1 MKNNPLISG
10 VDTLDVG
17 ICVGSYKLSDTEVNA
32 LRYAKEQAQQAG
44 DCRDKSDNLVRLYG
58 QELEVKPS
66 GTSRH
71 EIVLRNDDLTVSVC
85 LDANGGEHYPE
96 IKVHFPSA
104 MLWRVGVQKA
114 WDDTKNWIGQWAE
127 ITGNKVSRVDLCTDV
142 ESPLPKLSHDFRE
155 VNGKAITRNRY
166 VSVTRHNSGLIE
178 SGYSFGS
185 GSPVRCRVYD
195 KELEIERQSHKEW
208 FHDLWR
214 EAGWQGGPVT
224 RVEFQM
230 RRKFLKDRGINNMEQ
245 LIDRQSDIWQYLTY
259 EWLLLCVPS
268 NKDTNKSRWNT
279 KPFWKLVQKGVAL
292 FGKFIECVKRVA
304 QVIPKIDQLEKQALG
319 VLASIGAAYRSVK
332 EFQGYDYI
340 SKPEFM
346 LNRFTKWLNGDE
358 FEGKVQK
365 RTIKYATLAVNG

>member
-17 ICVGSYKLSDTEVNA
+17 LCVGRYKLSDAEVNA

-44 DCRDKSDNLVRLYG
+44 DCRDKADNLVRLYG
-58 QELEVKPS
+58 QELEVKPG

-71 EIVLRNDDLTVSVC
+71 EIMLKNDDITVSVC
-85 LDANGGEHYPE
+85 IDANGGKHYPE
-96 IKVHFPSA
+96 IKVHYTSA

-114 WDDTKNWIGQWAE
+114 WDDTKNWINQWAE
-127 ITGNKVSRVDLCTDV
+127 VTENKVSRVDLCTDV

-166 VSVTRHNSGLIE
+166 VSITRHNSGLLE

-195 KELEIERQSHKEW
+195 KELEIERQSYKEW

-230 RRKFLKDRGINNMEQ
+230 RRKFLKDRGINTIEQ
-245 LIDRQSDIWQYLTY
+245 LIDRQSDIWQYLTC

-268 NKDTNKSRWNT
+268 NTDTNKSRWST

-304 QVIPKIDQLEKQALG
+304 QVIPIIDQLEKQAVG
-319 VLASIGAAYRSVK
+319 VLASIGAAYRSVNVLRDRDSIGK
-332 EFQGYDYI
+332 MDYVVTRLLRI
-340 SKPEFM
+340 DP
-346 LNRFTKWLNGDE
+346 L

-365 RTIKYATLAVNG
+365 RAIKYATLAVNG